1 MWGALGA
8 VVKGLASAFFQWWAT
23 YDQGRK
29 AQQLKDLEASLAMQQ
44 KVDEAA
50 RLRTQ
55 PRDRKW
61 LHDGSPGV
69 PTPARPAPRQP
80 PAPHL

>member
-44 KVDEAA
+44 KVD
-50 RLRTQ
+50 
-55 PRDRKW
+55 
-61 LHDGSPGV
+61 
-69 PTPARPAPRQP
+69 
-80 PAPHL
+80 